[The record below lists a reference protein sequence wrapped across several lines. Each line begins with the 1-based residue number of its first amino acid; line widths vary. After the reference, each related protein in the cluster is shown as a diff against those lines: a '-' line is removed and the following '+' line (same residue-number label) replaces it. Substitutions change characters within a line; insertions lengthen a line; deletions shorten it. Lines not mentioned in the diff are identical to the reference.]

1 MLEQKIAPNEI
12 NRQKVE
18 RNATIVERIKRL
30 QKKLE
35 DMVKNKS
42 VEIIANNI
50 MQYGTN
56 I

>member
-1 MLEQKIAPNEI
+1 MNKTNKIQK
-12 NRQKVE
+12 
-18 RNATIVERIKRL
+18 NATIVQRIKKL
-30 QKKLE
+30 QNKLE
-35 DMVKNKS
+35 DIIKNKS